1 MKLLITTIALT
12 SALTAGA
19 ASASASA
26 STNFEVG
33 QLGGGTTI
41 QTGSH
46 YSNKELVTVDSA
58 NLPTNSYGSELFVGS
73 N

>member
-12 SALTAGA
+12 SALAAGA
-19 ASASASA
+19 ASA

-46 YSNKELVTVDSA
+46 YSSKELVTVDSA
-58 NLPTNSYGSELFVGS
+58 NLPINSYGSELFIGS

>member
-1 MKLLITTIALT
+1 MKALITTIALT
-12 SALTAGA
+12 SALAAGA
-19 ASASASA
+19 TSA

-41 QTGSH
+41 QIGSQ
-46 YSNKELVTVDSA
+46 YNNKELVTVDSA
-58 NLPTNSYGSELFVGS
+58 NLPANSYGSELFVGS

>member
-12 SALTAGA
+12 SALAAGA
-19 ASASASA
+19 ASA

-41 QTGSH
+41 QIGSQ
-46 YSNKELVTVDSA
+46 YNNKELVTVDSA
-58 NLPTNSYGSELFVGS
+58 NLPTNSYSSELFIGS

>member
-12 SALTAGA
+12 SALATGA
-19 ASASASA
+19 ASASP
-26 STNFEVG
+26 NFEVG
-33 QLGGGTTI
+33 QLGSGTSI
-41 QTGSH
+41 QTSSF
-46 YSNKELVTVDSA
+46 YDNKELVTVVSA